1 MAVKKNDKKT
11 DTSSSRKS
19 LSSVGKNASYA
30 NKKKTSAS
38 AKSNVKGKSKEEKE
52 KEIQAS
58 LDKIYR
64 KKRLLDELIA
74 VCMVAAGIFLI
85 LSVMTDVT
93 GKFGAILSMTLKGIF
108 GLGAYI
114 LPFYV
119 IIYSLFVL
127 MNYMAHL
134 NGRTVFFSLL
144 MFVDIC
150 MLNSARF
157 PAVHQ
162 ELFSINFIKESF
174 TAGVNLD
181 SGGVIG
187 MFLAWLL
194 VKFVAVAGL
203 IIIGILIM
211 IISIMLIVNTPI
223 SVFLEN
229 RRKKRIEKQLKK
241 QQEEDEIQETE
252 ISQEAYADSVL
263 PAVHLA
269 KTESKGRTD
278 YEAPPKGAAAAETA
292 LPSFI
297 ENVKTADVEAEGADK
312 RTNQRIIMEYMND
325 DSMFASG
332 MAGEPD
338 SDTVKSDVSFLH
350 GYLPHKGDEAPS
362 MKRTKASVEAEPLQ
376 SETVQEPSPENSGVN
391 EGDADARIMT
401 RSEAKAAIAAGAE
414 ALNSEIK
421 IDEGDT
427 HYELP
432 PTSLLRSVTHNY
444 SENEEAELAEKASRL
459 EKVLHDFGVNAHVK
473 DVQKGPSVTRYEIQP
488 DTGVK
493 VNSIVRLSDDIA
505 LNLEAKSLRIE
516 APIPG
521 KAAVGIEVENDVS
534 DLVTL
539 KEMIESD
546 AFRKTKSKIS
556 FVVGEDIAGNSIV
569 GDLKDMPHLLIA
581 GSTGSGKSVCI
592 NSIIMSI
599 LYNATPDEVKLI
611 LIDPKVVEL
620 GNYNGIPHMLIP
632 VVTDPTKAAAA
643 LAWAVQEMNSRYKK
657 FAEKGVRDLKAYN
670 EKLSVEGED
679 FKPLPQI
686 VIIIDELADLM
697 MAAAKQVEESICR
710 LAQLA
715 RAAGM
720 HLVVATQRPSVDV
733 VTGLI
738 KANIP
743 SRIAFAVS
751 SQVDSRTILD
761 RAGAEKLVGKG
772 DMLYYPL
779 GKAQPMRLQGPFV
792 TDDEVGSVIEFW
804 KSQMDENADK
814 EAAKAILNE
823 IETVDTGFTEDSDDE
838 DELMND
844 AIELVLNANQ
854 ASASML
860 QRRFRIGYNRAGRLI
875 DLMEARGIIGA
886 SEGSKPRKVLISKAD
901 YELRLNSE
909 QNKIKDINSL
919 KAEPSTSIEEINE
932 GNDDLEKEM
941 SHEQEVNDEGIY

>member
-1 MAVKKNDKKT
+1 MAVKKKDKKT
-11 DTSSSRKS
+11 KDSSSKKS
-19 LSSVGKNASYA
+19 S
-30 NKKKTSAS
+30 SAS
-38 AKSNVKGKSKEEKE
+38 AKTSSRSNKKNSVSSKKDIKNRSDEEKE
-52 KEIQAS
+52 KEIQVS
-58 LDKIYR
+58 IDKIYKR
-64 KKRLLDELIA
+64 KRLLDEIIA
-74 VCMVAAGIFLI
+74 MCMVASGIFLI

-93 GKFGAILSMTLKGIF
+93 GKFGEILSMTLKGLF

-119 IIYSLFVL
+119 IIYSLLVL

-144 MFVDIC
+144 IFIDIC

-157 PAVHQ
+157 PAASQ
-162 ELFSINFIKESF
+162 KLFSIDFIKESF

-181 SGGVIG
+181 SGGVVG

-194 VKFVAVAGL
+194 IKVVAVAGL
-203 IIIGILIM
+203 IIIGILIL
-211 IISIMLIVNTPI
+211 IVSVMLIVNTPM

-229 RRKKRIEKQLKK
+229 RRKNRIKKQLEKQ
-241 QQEEDEIQETE
+241 QDEKEAE
-252 ISQEAYADSVL
+252 AAGISQAAQNEEAEAINSNTGTSAAVPIADRSAGYA
-263 PAVHLA
+263 
-269 KTESKGRTD
+269 
-278 YEAPPKGAAAAETA
+278 APIKDAAAAETA
-292 LPSFI
+292 IPSFLG
-297 ENVKTADVEAEGADK
+297 NVKTAKLDNPSADK
-312 RTNQRIIMEYMND
+312 RTNQRIIMDYMND
-325 DSMFASG
+325 ESLFAQNDAAEDSVA
-332 MAGEPD
+332 
-338 SDTVKSDVSFLH
+338 TKDVSFLQS
-350 GYLPHKGDEAPS
+350 YMPNQSDELPSAEQ
-362 MKRTKASVEAEPLQ
+362 TKASSVQKPLG
-376 SETVQEPSPENSGVN
+376 SETVQKPSPEISIVKAGYD
-391 EGDADARIMT
+391 GAAKMT
-401 RSEAKAAIAAGAE
+401 RGEAKAAIAAGAE
-414 ALNSEIK
+414 ALNAEIGM
-421 IDEGDT
+421 DDSDAN
-427 HYELP
+427 YVLP
-432 PTSLLRSVTHNY
+432 PTSLLRSIIRNQIG
-444 SENEEAELAEKASRL
+444 NDEAELVTKAAKL

-473 DVQKGPSVTRYEIQP
+473 DVKRGPSVTRYEIQP

-539 KEMIESD
+539 KEMIESE
-546 AFRKTKSKIS
+546 AFRNTKSKIS
-556 FVVGEDIAGNSIV
+556 FVVGEDISGNAVI
-569 GDLKDMPHLLIA
+569 GDLKGMPHLLIA

-670 EKLSVEGED
+670 EKLSTEEGE

-751 SQVDSRTILD
+751 SQVDSRTIID

-779 GKAQPMRLQGPFV
+779 GKAQPMRVQGPFV
-792 TDDEVGSVIEFW
+792 TDDEVGAVIDFW
-804 KSQMDENADK
+804 RSQIDENAEK
-814 EAAKAILNE
+814 EAAKAILDE
-823 IETVDTGFTEDSDDE
+823 IDTVDTGFAEDCEDE

-844 AIELVLNANQ
+844 AIELVLSTNQ

-901 YELRLNSE
+901 YELRTNSE
-909 QNKIKDINSL
+909 KNKADAYDDSISENSNL
-919 KAEPSTSIEEINE
+919 AEESDTDNESASIEEAN
-932 GNDDLEKEM
+932 
-941 SHEQEVNDEGIY
+941 EQEI